1 MDKNEVNETLGMQ
14 TNVFRQKADKI
25 LSAIRVINGQGGLAT
40 QFMMVTVC
48 IDVQKFLFFL
58 QEITHSEERDKR
70 LIGINLQLSDID
82 KYIRSFKDAQHD
94 LIRSGDLK
102 QREKELNLIKNLK
115 KRISDGN
122 EFYDLQQDV
131 CDNLDSWAGLKTDI
145 PTLWKIIYDTIRN
158 IINELDNI
166 YYIAKTENPMG
177 MALW

>member
-70 LIGINLQLSDID
+70 LIGIKYPYMKENYKLLSQ
-82 KYIRSFKDAQHD
+82 FTA
-94 LIRSGDLK
+94 
-102 QREKELNLIKNLK
+102 N
-115 KRISDGN
+115 
-122 EFYDLQQDV
+122 
-131 CDNLDSWAGLKTDI
+131 
-145 PTLWKIIYDTIRN
+145 
-158 IINELDNI
+158 
-166 YYIAKTENPMG
+166 TEVT
-177 MALW
+177 